1 MSRYPELFSRLEK
14 AHEGAFVP
22 FVMLGDPTEEDSVAI
37 IEALIAGGADA
48 LELGVPFSDPVADGP
63 TIQAAHIRA
72 LDAHIDVDTALR
84 IVRRIRDAHPD
95 LPIGLLIYGNVP
107 FARGLESFYADVAA
121 AGADS
126 VLLPDIPVREGA
138 EFAAAAT
145 AAGVD
150 QIFIAP
156 PHASTATLEGV
167 AANSRGYI
175 YAVSRVGVTGA
186 EHASSTDGL
195 KDVVDNLARFGGAPA
210 LLGFGISRPEHVAA
224 AIAAGA
230 AGAIS
235 GSSVTTI
242 IERHCVGNSPEV
254 RRVDNQAE
262 MCRELTEYV
271 ASMKAATKK

>member
-1 MSRYPELFSRLEK
+1 MSRYPALFTRLNSTG
-14 AHEGAFVP
+14 EGAFVP
-22 FVMLGDPTEEDSVAI
+22 FVMLGDPTEDDSVAI

-84 IVRRIRDAHPD
+84 IVRRIRDAHPE

-107 FARGLESFYADVAA
+107 FARGLDSFYADVAA

-126 VLLPDIPVREGA
+126 VLLPDIPVREGRD
-138 EFAAAAT
+138 FIAAAD
-145 AAGVD
+145 AAGID

-156 PHASTATLEGV
+156 PHASEATLEGV

-195 KDVVDNLARFGGAPA
+195 KEVVDNLTRFGGAPVI
-210 LLGFGISRPEHVAA
+210 LGFGISRPKHVAA
-224 AIAAGA
+224 AIDAGA

-235 GSSVTTI
+235 GSAVTDI
-242 IERHCVGNSPEV
+242 VAKHCVGTSPAP
-254 RRVDNQAE
+254 RTIDDRDALLT
-262 MCRELTEYV
+262 ELTEFV
-271 ASMKAATKK
+271 STMKAATRA

>member
-1 MSRYPELFSRLEK
+1 MSRYPALFERLK
-14 AHEGAFVP
+14 SSNEGAFVP
-22 FVMLGDPTEEDSVAI
+22 FVMLGDPTKQDSIAI

-72 LDAHIDVDTALR
+72 LDAHIDVDTALS
-84 IVRRIRDAHPD
+84 IVRTIRDKHPD

-107 FARGLESFYADVAA
+107 FARGLDTFYTDVAQ

-138 EFAAAAT
+138 PFTT
-145 AAGVD
+145 AARAAGID

-156 PHASTATLEGV
+156 PHASEATLEGV
-167 AANSRGYI
+167 AANSTGYI

-195 KDVVDNLARFGGAPA
+195 KDVVDNLTRFGGAPA
-210 LLGFGISRPEHVAA
+210 LLGFGISTPEHVAA

-235 GSSVTTI
+235 GSAVTKI
-242 IERHCVGNSPEV
+242 VEKHCTGESPNA
-254 RRVDNQAE
+254 RSIDDQQA
-262 MCRELTEYV
+262 MCQELTDYV
-271 ASMKAATKK
+271 AAMKAATRS